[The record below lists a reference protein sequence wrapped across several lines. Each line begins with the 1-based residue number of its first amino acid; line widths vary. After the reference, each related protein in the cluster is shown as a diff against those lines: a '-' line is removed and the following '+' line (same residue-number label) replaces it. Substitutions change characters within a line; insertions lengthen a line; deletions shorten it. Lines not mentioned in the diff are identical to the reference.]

1 MKRSYHYPGVSNNV
15 KVVPSTFATL
25 SRHPNIVGC
34 KLSHGDLS
42 YHAQISANPSI
53 DHSHFYTFSGLG
65 QQLLPVV
72 SVGGAGAIDGS
83 AGFFPKTVVALLE
96 LSLKNQ
102 PSDEE
107 VRRRQLLQYKVSSI
121 EELVVKYGTVG
132 IKEAIARLR
141 GFGDP
146 DGTRLPLHGGI
157 PGGDAEWARWKDV
170 INLLEEEENS
180 L

>member
-1 MKRSYHYPGVSNNV
+1 M
-15 KVVPSTFATL
+15 
-25 SRHPNIVGC
+25 
-34 KLSHGDLS
+34 S
-42 YHAQISANPSI
+42 YHAQIAANPAI
-53 DHSHFYTFSGLG
+53 DHAKFHTYSGLG

-72 SVGGAGAIDGS
+72 AVGGAGAIDGS
-83 AGFFPKTVVALLE
+83 AGFFPKTVLKLYE

-102 PSDEE
+102 LTEEE
-107 VRRRQLLQYKVSSI
+107 VARRRLLQYKVSSI

-132 IKEAIARLR
+132 IKEAISRLR

-157 PGGDAEWARWKDV
+157 PGGDAEWAKWKD
-170 INLLEEEENS
+170 IIDIMEEEENR